1 VAWVYGRSVHGM
13 GRGVYARNGAAGA
26 GVSSGFLRSL
36 QVRVSH
42 AYDPCNVLCST
53 VNPAFPGALLARARG
68 YSDGM
73 GSGGEDF
80 GGLAH
85 TVVEHDTEGARS
97 RRSPGAQ
104 RSHRG
109 GADASGEE
117 YDGRPLGSDDGS
129 SRSGSYQSGSD
140 GDSSSAPESD
150 SDVWSSEEEE
160 GGGRPGAPRWAPVL
174 LHAISCT

>member
-1 VAWVYGRSVHGM
+1 
-13 GRGVYARNGAAGA
+13 
-26 GVSSGFLRSL
+26 
-36 QVRVSH
+36 
-42 AYDPCNVLCST
+42 
-53 VNPAFPGALLARARG
+53 
-68 YSDGM
+68 M

-97 RRSPGAQ
+97 RRSPGVQ

-117 YDGRPLGSDDGS
+117 YDGKPLGSDDGS
-129 SRSGSYQSGSD
+129 SRSGSYRSGSD
-140 GDSSSAPESD
+140 GGSSSAPESD

-160 GGGRPGAPRWAPVL
+160 GGARAGAPPYGDT
-174 LHAISCT
+174 IY